1 MHSSSV
7 YWRQANSDVSC
18 RACNA
23 HEELRCLGCLVD
35 HCMSF
40 AKGSRVVVVLR
51 FSCIYWYCV
60 MRLTG
65 VKDLDS
71 LGGVYSLPSQ
81 LSHTRELRNG

>member
-1 MHSSSV
+1 MHPTCIGGK
-7 YWRQANSDVSC
+7 RILMCHDQ
-18 RACNA
+18 ACNA
-23 HEELRCLGCLVD
+23 HEELSCLGCLVD

-40 AKGSRVVVVLR
+40 AKGSRAVVVLR

-71 LGGVYSLPSQ
+71 LGGVYFLPSQ
-81 LSHTRELRNG
+81 LFAHA